1 MARVTIDGRQRQSP
15 PEAEETHDERA
26 EIEEAKKPPAIV
38 PGAEQTL
45 NVGHASVRAE
55 CWACTS
61 VMAWSNRCGELTV
74 TRGAALRLRRAARQ
88 RTPSHRLR
96 PAQRAE
102 ARLTSQDPEYTD

>member
-1 MARVTIDGRQRQSP
+1 MARVTMDGRQRQSP

-26 EIEEAKKPPAIV
+26 EIEEAKKPPTIV
-38 PGAEQTL
+38 PGAEQTP

-55 CWACTS
+55 CWACTR

-74 TRGAALRLRRAARQ
+74 TRAALRLGRAARQ

-102 ARLTSQDPEYTD
+102 ARLASQDHEYTD